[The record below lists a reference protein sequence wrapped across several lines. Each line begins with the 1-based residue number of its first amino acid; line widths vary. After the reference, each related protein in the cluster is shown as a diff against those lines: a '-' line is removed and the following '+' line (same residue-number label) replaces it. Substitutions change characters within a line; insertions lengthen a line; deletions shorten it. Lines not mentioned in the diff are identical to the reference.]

1 MDKSGTSHIARSL
14 RGESPSEPP
23 SLARGFRLGPW
34 RVRPDLCTLESADRR
49 VPLEPKIMGVLLS
62 LAQHAPRVVTREQF
76 IAEVW
81 NGRAVTDEVLS
92 RAISLLRAEL
102 GDDAQDPRFIRTVPR
117 VGYTLIAPVEPLATA
132 EVAADTRAPRDR
144 RRWLAAAVGISIF
157 AALAGWWW
165 LARDAGD
172 AVAGPVRLA
181 VLPLASPGGG
191 SDAMLADGLTEELT
205 TSLAHVPGL
214 RVVARNSA
222 LRFRSE
228 TADLAEA
235 AESLG
240 ATHLLSGS
248 LRSSGDRLRV
258 NVHLADS
265 ATGTEAWAESY
276 DRTLD
281 DLFGVQAD
289 VADAVAAALRHRL
302 VGSAGPGPGAS
313 ARAESPPA
321 NADSYRLYLLGR
333 QQLAR
338 RGEEGLEAAI
348 GLLEQSIAADPNFL
362 RARLALAW
370 ASTLLASTS
379 PAHAEAAA
387 IRVDRELAAVA
398 RETAMSGEVQAVR
411 AWLELERNQWIEAE
425 AAFREALEFDPDE
438 TELRLLYSQMQGAL
452 GEREAAGTQ
461 AQQALLNDPLSP
473 AATLRL
479 AVLRLWS
486 DDEAGAARLL
496 AQARELGL
504 APSASPEV
512 PMLLYVRH
520 REFEG
525 LEKALH
531 EVQER
536 RSQSRQ
542 WISPVIL
549 ALEDPRHGAAAEA
562 ALEQAA
568 AAGQVDALLHFGALV
583 LAGRHERALR
593 WLLERPRLRTRE
605 LEFTL
610 AAREAAP
617 LRRLPGFGAV
627 VQRFGLDAYWDRFGW
642 PAACTRTGGA
652 VACH

>member
-34 RVRPDLCTLESADRR
+34 RVRPDLCALESAERR
-49 VPLEPKIMGVLLS
+49 AQLEPKIMGVLLS

-76 IAEVW
+76 IVEVW

-92 RAISLLRAEL
+92 RAVSLLRAEL
-102 GDDAQDPRFIRTVPR
+102 GDDAQDPRYIRTVPR
-117 VGYTLIAPVEPLATA
+117 VGYTLVAPVEPLEPA
-132 EVAADTRAPRDR
+132 EAAKDARAPRQR
-144 RRWLAAAVGISIF
+144 HRWQAAAAVLAVAGAF
-157 AALAGWWW
+157 AGWWW
-165 LARDAGD
+165 LARDAGE
-172 AVAGPVRLA
+172 ASVGPVRLA
-181 VLPLASPGGG
+181 VLPFASPGGG
-191 SDAMLADGLTEELT
+191 SDALLADGLTEELT
-205 TSLAHVPGL
+205 TSLAQVPGL

-240 ATHLLSGS
+240 ATHLVSGS

-289 VADAVAAALRHRL
+289 VAAAVAGALRHRL
-302 VGSAGPGPGAS
+302 AAAGPGS
-313 ARAESPPA
+313 RADAAEAPPA
-321 NADSYRLYLLGR
+321 NPESYRLYLLGR

-348 GLLEQSIAADPNFL
+348 GLLEQSIAADPDFL

-370 ASTLLASTS
+370 ANTLLASAS
-379 PAHAEAAA
+379 PADAETAAM
-387 IRVDRELAAVA
+387 RVDRELAVVA

-411 AWLELERNQWIEAE
+411 AWLELERNHWIEAE
-425 AAFREALEFDPDE
+425 AAFRGALESDPDE

-452 GEREAAGTQ
+452 GDGEAAGSE
-461 AQQALLNDPLSP
+461 AQQALQNDPLSP

-479 AVLRLWS
+479 AVIRLWS

-496 AQARELGL
+496 AQARKLGL

-531 EVQER
+531 ELQER
-536 RSQSRQ
+536 RGQSRE
-542 WISPVIL
+542 WIGPVIA
-549 ALEDPRHGAAAEA
+549 ALENPRHGAAAEA

-568 AAGQVDALLHFGALV
+568 AAGQVDALLHFGALA
-583 LAGRHERALR
+583 LTGRHERALR
-593 WLLERPRLRTRE
+593 WLLERPRLHTRE

-627 VQRFGLDAYWDRFGW
+627 VTRFGLDAYWDRFGW
-642 PAACTRTGGA
+642 PAACSRTGGA
-652 VACH
+652 IACR

>member
-1 MDKSGTSHIARSL
+1 
-14 RGESPSEPP
+14 
-23 SLARGFRLGPW
+23 
-34 RVRPDLCTLESADRR
+34 
-49 VPLEPKIMGVLLS
+49 MGVLLS
-62 LAQHAPRVVTREQF
+62 LAQHSPRVVTREQF

-102 GDDAQDPRFIRTVPR
+102 GDDAQDPRYIRTVPR
-117 VGYTLIAPVEPLATA
+117 VGYTLVAAVEPLDPAQ
-132 EVAADTRAPRDR
+132 AAKRVRAPRDR
-144 RRWLAAAVGISIF
+144 LRWQAAAAGIAVV

-165 LARDAGD
+165 LARDAGE
-172 AVAGPVRLA
+172 ASVGPVRLA
-181 VLPLASPGGG
+181 VLPFASPGGG
-191 SDAMLADGLTEELT
+191 SDALLADGLTEELT
-205 TSLAHVPGL
+205 TSLAQVPGL

-240 ATHLLSGS
+240 ATHLVSGS

-258 NVHLADS
+258 NVHLADR
-265 ATGTEAWAESY
+265 ATGTETWAESY

-289 VADAVAAALRHRL
+289 VAVAVAGALRHRL
-302 VGSAGPGPGAS
+302 AAAGPGSRAS
-313 ARAESPPA
+313 AAVEAPPA
-321 NADSYRLYLLGR
+321 NPESYRLYLLGR

-348 GLLEQSIAADPNFL
+348 GLLEQSIAADPDFL

-370 ASTLLASTS
+370 AYTLLASAS

-387 IRVDRELAAVA
+387 VRVDRELAAVA

-411 AWLELERNQWIEAE
+411 AWLELERNRWIEAE
-425 AAFREALEFDPDE
+425 AAFRGALESDPDE

-452 GEREAAGTQ
+452 GAGDAAGAE
-461 AQQALLNDPLSP
+461 AQQALQNDPLSP

-479 AVLRLWS
+479 AVIRLWS

-496 AQARELGL
+496 AQARKLGL

-531 EVQER
+531 DLQER
-536 RSQSRQ
+536 RGQSRE
-542 WISPVIL
+542 WIGPVIA
-549 ALEDPRHGAAAEA
+549 ALENPRHGAAAEA

-627 VQRFGLDAYWDRFGW
+627 VTHFGLDAYWDRFGW
-642 PAACTRTGGA
+642 PAACTRTAGA
-652 VACH
+652 VACR